1 MNLKIVGCPGGCIR
15 NKSLPGFTT
24 ITQDRRNVRCGAAF
38 YLRVTRVAAGN
49 G

>member
-1 MNLKIVGCPGGCIR
+1 MNLEIVGCPSGCIR
-15 NKSLPGFTT
+15 NKNLPGFTT
-24 ITQDRRNVRCGAAF
+24 ITQNRRNVRCSAAF